1 MASFTNEKTHVFN
14 NLSESL
20 LDTYPSFMHLK
31 IYVDNDNDLKK
42 MYLAAADK
50 HNEKIINALDVV
62 DAGFDLFAPGNE
74 SNKDEL
80 EAYGETLRFFGVGWS
95 DAGPV
100 NKLDYKICCSA
111 VMHCET
117 KKSYNTGFYMYPRSS
132 LSKTK
137 LRLANSVGIIDAG
150 YRGHLMAMFDVVNIE
165 INTDLL
171 EEEEVMEADYY
182 GKKYDRYVQ
191 ICAPGLVPIVVQIVD
206 SKEEL
211 GVKTER
217 GDGGFGS
224 TGR

>member
-1 MASFTNEKTHVFN
+1 MTEFTNKNKQLFN
-14 NLSESL
+14 NLSLSL
-20 LDTYPSFMHLK
+20 LENYPSFMHLK

-42 MYLAAADK
+42 IYLAAADK
-50 HNEKIINALDVV
+50 HNEKIINKIDIV

-74 SNKDEL
+74 SDKDEL
-80 EAYGETLRFFGVGWS
+80 EVYGETLRFFGPGWS

-117 KKSYNTGFYMYPRSS
+117 KEYNTGFYMYPRSS
-132 LSKTK
+132 LSKTQ

-150 YRGHLMAMFDVVNIE
+150 YRGHLMAMFDVVNIQ
-165 INTDLL
+165 NDD
-171 EEEEVMEADYY
+171 EEESDDREADYF
-182 GKKYDRYVQ
+182 GKKYERYVQ
-191 ICAPGLVPIVVQIVD
+191 VCAPNLLPIVVEIVD
-206 SKEEL
+206 TKEDL
-211 GVKTER
+211 GSKTER